1 MNANEYQQQAARTLI
16 DGPDFSLTD
25 TEFMTVWV
33 ALGLA
38 GEAGEVAELVKKG
51 LLHRH
56 GLDLQK
62 LHKEL
67 GDVCWYIAAL
77 CTECGFDLGDVLNAN
92 IAKLQTRYP
101 NGYRAADSIARI
113 DTTIHSTESASK

>member
-1 MNANEYQQQAARTLI
+1 MNATEYQLAAARTLI
-16 DGPDFSLTD
+16 DGPDFALTD

-38 GEAGEVAELVKKG
+38 GEAGEVAELIKKG

-56 GLDLQK
+56 GLDK
-62 LHKEL
+62 DKVAKEL
-67 GDVCWYIAAL
+67 GDVCWYIAAI
-77 CTECGFDLGDVLNAN
+77 CTELGLDMGEIMAAN

-101 NGYRAADSIARI
+101 NGYSATDSRARV
-113 DTTIHSTESASK
+113 DTSN